1 MDAVAAIVRLSH
13 KYQID
18 HLLAQG
24 LALLM
29 EQYTDYFETWNT
41 ADRALPIAA
50 RDVDAITAI
59 NIARLTN
66 TPSLLPLACLTA
78 SRAGVG
84 MLRGCVRDGRVVERL
99 AFSDIERVLNGRA
112 AWSEASSKAIA
123 RVFAP
128 DDVSVGCLERRRC
141 MRILASMAGALDS
154 ILDKMYKSTMVYV
167 WASEFDEEDEDTGC
181 KLCDSCRDMVDA
193 RELEERKRLWNE
205 LPAMFNLTV
214 EGWSAPL

>member
-29 EQYTDYFETWNT
+29 EQYTDDFETWNT
-41 ADRALPIAA
+41 PDRTLPIAA

-66 TPSLLPLACLTA
+66 TPSLLPLACLAA
-78 SRAGVG
+78 SRAGTG

-99 AFSDIERVLNGRA
+99 AFPDIERVLNGRA
-112 AWSEASSKAIA
+112 AWCEASSKAIA

-128 DDVSVGCLERRRC
+128 DDVSVGCPERRRC
-141 MRILASMAGALDS
+141 MRILASMAGALDV
-154 ILDKMYKSTMVYV
+154 ILDKMYRSMAVYA
-167 WASEFDEEDEDTGC
+167 WASEFDEEDEVTGC

-205 LPAMFNLTV
+205 LPAMFNLAV